1 MFKTGSVVI
10 VTAVCAC
17 GTAVGVSAATSV
29 RGSSSTPPCIPKIS
43 TSGGHTSVG
52 YCGPAT
58 ATLKI
63 GSTTYNF
70 KNGYCRTDIKNHIP
84 LGLTLG
90 AIESTKSPVNGGQPL
105 FELTDITTSGLKIV
119 NVNADSGGK
128 TLDSIGSV
136 TLKGSV
142 PTGGTF
148 TSSGF
153 AKPSFSGSWNCHG
166 VVVAQ

>member
-1 MFKTGSVVI
+1 MFKTGLVVSVS
-10 VTAVCAC
+10 AACALV
-17 GTAVGVSAATSV
+17 GAVGVSAATTV
-29 RGSSSTPPCIPKIS
+29 RGSSSTPPCVPKVS
-43 TSGGHTSVG
+43 TSGGHTSVA

-63 GSTTYNF
+63 GSKTFNF
-70 KNGYCRTDIKNHIP
+70 KNGYCRTDTKNHIA

-136 TLKGSV
+136 TVKGSV
-142 PTGGTF
+142 PAGGTF

-153 AKPSFSGSWNCHG
+153 AKPSFTGSWNCHG